1 MEKHEVG
8 DLLLELGLILIG
20 TGLIV
25 LLAGRVMVR
34 STNKTVNDSRK
45 YEDMLTGFQSDR
57 EETVTENDF
66 KKLVKRTMKILYAVG
81 ATLIGLGILLLLIN
95 R

>member
-1 MEKHEVG
+1 M
-8 DLLLELGLILIG
+8 LELGLILIG

-25 LLAGRVMVR
+25 LLAGRAMVN
-34 STNKTVNDSRK
+34 STNKTVDDSRR
-45 YEDMLTGFQSDR
+45 YQDMLTGFQNDHDESR
-57 EETVTENDF
+57 TENDF